1 MIQFQYKKKKDISK
15 TRERVW
21 LDFCFRYSTITTLT
35 EKYGKSEKWVRNQL
49 EEYVVPEKIFPPRRM
64 VAIMDATKIGNEW
77 FFVVRDP
84 HTKENVYSAVVQFES
99 TSSYQIAMYDLQRK
113 GFDVVAVVGDG
124 KVSVSWLFKGLPVQ
138 MCHFHMKQII
148 VRCITLN
155 PILPAGIELLAV
167 MNTLTFSTEAE
178 FTLLYTNW
186 CTKWDDFLK
195 EKSINTKTGKLVPT
209 HRKLISAKAS
219 IKRHLPYLFTYLKY
233 PELNIPNT
241 TNSLDG
247 SFKKIKTSIAVHAGL
262 SRDRKLKMVKTL
274 LNGL

>member
-1 MIQFQYKKKKDISK
+1 LIQFQYKKKKDISK

-49 EEYVVPEKIFPPRRM
+49 EEYVLPEKIFQSRRM
-64 VAIMDATKIGNEW
+64 VAIMDATKIGDEW
-77 FFVVRDP
+77 YFVVRDP

-99 TSSYQIAMYDLQRK
+99 TSSYQIAMYDLQKK

-148 VRCITLN
+148 IRCITLN

-167 MNTLTFSTEAE
+167 MNILTFSTEAE
-178 FTLLYTNW
+178 FTLKYTNW
-186 CTKWDDFLK
+186 CTKWDTFLK
-195 EKSINTKTGKLVPT
+195 EKTINPKTGRPVPT
-209 HRKLISAKAS
+209 HRKLITARGS

-262 SRDRKLKMVKTL
+262 SRDRKLKMIKTL